1 MARPLIVVA
10 LAACLAGCG
19 ASAWQLA
26 LKALE
31 VAVLTARE
39 VHDHHLDGGG
49 GAVCPTPARD
59 AGADE

>member
-31 VAVLTARE
+31 VAITTAQE
-39 VHDHHLDGGG
+39 VHAHHLDGG
-49 GAVCPTPARD
+49 VCPTPAHD
-59 AGADE
+59 AGVVE